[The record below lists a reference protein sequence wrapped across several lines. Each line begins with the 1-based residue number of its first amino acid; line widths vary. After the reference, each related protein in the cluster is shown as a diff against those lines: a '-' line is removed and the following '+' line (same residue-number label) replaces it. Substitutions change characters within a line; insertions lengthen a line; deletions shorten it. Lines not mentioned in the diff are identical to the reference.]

1 AAPSQSDQS
10 LLDKSATIVDQQR
23 LSWTTY
29 HHLTKLLG
37 SGGQGK
43 VYLSQRKGADGF
55 TLPIAIKIFSPER
68 FADESSYAHT
78 MKRHARVA
86 MQIAQIQHDNL
97 LDVQDFVDR
106 KRIRMLVMEW
116 IDGLDLRILLN
127 NQQLAK
133 LEDRVSSS
141 RWKHINHVII
151 TDGPKQPQFHP
162 GCAVAIAR
170 ECLSALEAL
179 HRNGIVHGDIK
190 PGNIMIKRTGAA
202 KIIDI
207 GSAFAIDE
215 PPEQRTCTPAY
226 AAPEVL
232 KGEKA
237 TPLSDLASL
246 GYVLIEL
253 ISGRN
258 PFAGKKTYNEM
269 IQAKID
275 LPQQLKGFIPTGIGN
290 TALLTNFCRRLI
302 AADPGER
309 FHDAYEAHLKQE
321 GAADYH
327 RQLVLESEDNE
338 YEHEIGQWIEETM
351 DAHNEV

>member
-1 AAPSQSDQS
+1 
-10 LLDKSATIVDQQR
+10 
-23 LSWTTY
+23 
-29 HHLTKLLG
+29 
-37 SGGQGK
+37 
-43 VYLSQRKGADGF
+43 
-55 TLPIAIKIFSPER
+55 
-68 FADESSYAHT
+68 
-78 MKRHARVA
+78 
-86 MQIAQIQHDNL
+86 
-97 LDVQDFVDR
+97 
-106 KRIRMLVMEW
+106 
-116 IDGLDLRILLN
+116 
-127 NQQLAK
+127 
-133 LEDRVSSS
+133 
-141 RWKHINHVII
+141 
-151 TDGPKQPQFHP
+151 
-162 GCAVAIAR
+162 
-170 ECLSALEAL
+170 
-179 HRNGIVHGDIK
+179 
-190 PGNIMIKRTGAA
+190 MIKQTGAA

-207 GSAFAIDE
+207 GSAFTIDE

-275 LPQQLKGFIPTGIGN
+275 LPQQLEDFIPTGIGN
-290 TALLTNFCRRLI
+290 TTLLTNFCRRLI
-302 AADPGER
+302 ATDPAER

-338 YEHEIGQWIEETM
+338 YEHEIGQWVKETM
-351 DAHNEV
+351 DAQNEV